1 MNSNDSPELFTRATR
16 ALAVAAVLTLAACG
30 GGGSNPLSDGL
41 IGGTG
46 LKGPVGNAT
55 VSAYA
60 VNGTTMGAQI
70 GSAMTDAGGN
80 FSVSIGRHSGPVMLQ
95 LSGGAFTDEATETTM
110 PMAAGDV
117 MTAILPTVAAG
128 AVISGVRMTPLTS
141 MAQTMAQNMAGGM
154 TDANIATA
162 NSAVGNYFMVS
173 DILHVM
179 PINPL
184 AAGSGGGA
192 TQDAIN
198 YGMAMAAMS
207 QFGKNQGMT
216 SSSAFVTAMMSDA
229 SDHVMDGMMGSGSV
243 MMGGMGMGM
252 MMPATAGTS
261 GLASAM
267 STFVMSA
274 HNKSGVAASAMQPLV
289 NQLTGSSGQLL
300 GSASAPSTKS
310 TISGTVFNGKV
321 RSATVA
327 AFAMNAGAMGAQIA
341 ATTTDAQG
349 DFTMSMGSYSGP
361 VMLRATGGRYTDE
374 ATGSAMTM
382 GAGDAMTAVMTTMAG
397 GATVSGVMITPLTSM
412 AQFRAQAMSGGMT
425 DANIAIA
432 NAAVGNYFMMGDI
445 LHVHPMDPLIAG
457 SAATASQDEKHYGMV
472 VAAMSQYA
480 KDMNMPVS
488 STFVTA
494 MMRDAADGLMDAMMD
509 GTSIVM
515 PMGGMMGQNMMQSIA
530 GTSGLATA
538 MANFMGSG
546 FNVSGASAA
555 DMFALMQKLGSSGG
569 QLQ

>member
-1 MNSNDSPELFTRATR
+1 MNSNDSPELFTRVAR
-16 ALAVAAVLTLAACG
+16 ALAVAAVVTLSACG
-30 GGGSNPLSDGL
+30 GGGSDPLSDGL

-55 VSAYA
+55 VTAYA
-60 VNGTTMGAQI
+60 VNGATMGAQI
-70 GSAMTDAGGN
+70 GSATTDAGGN

-95 LSGGAFTDEATETTM
+95 LSGGTYTDEATETTM

-117 MTAILPTVAAG
+117 MTAVLPAVAAG
-128 AVISGVRMTPLTS
+128 ARISGIRITPLTA
-141 MAQTMAQNMAGGM
+141 MAQTTAQNMSGGM

-162 NSAVGNYFMVS
+162 NSSVGNYFMVS

-207 QFGKNQGMT
+207 QFAKNQGMP

-229 SDHVMDGMMGSGSV
+229 SDHVMNGMMGSAGV
-243 MMGGMGMGM
+243 MMGGMGMGV

-267 STFVMSA
+267 SAFVMSA
-274 HNKSGVAASAMQPLV
+274 HNKSGVPASAMQPLI
-289 NQLTGSSGQLL
+289 NQLNGSSGQLL
-300 GSASAPSTKS
+300 GAMNAPATKS
-310 TISGTVFNGKV
+310 TISGTVFNGKME
-321 RSATVA
+321 SATVA
-327 AFAMNAGAMGAQIA
+327 AFAINGGAMGAQIA

-361 VMLRATGGRYTDE
+361 VMLRASGGRYIDE

-382 GAGDAMTAVMTTMAG
+382 GAADAMTTVITTMASG
-397 GATVSGVMITPLTSM
+397 STMSGVMITPLTSM
-412 AQFRAQAMSGGMT
+412 AQLRAQTMSGGMT
-425 DANIAIA
+425 DANIVAA
-432 NAAVGNYFMMGDI
+432 NAAVGSYFMAGDI
-445 LHVHPMDPLIAG
+445 LHVHPMDPLSAG
-457 SAATASQDEKHYGMV
+457 SAATASTDAKHYGMV

-494 MMRDAADGLMDAMMD
+494 MMRDAADGVMDAMID
-509 GTSIVM
+509 GMSIVM

-546 FNVSGASAA
+546 FNVSGATAT
-555 DMFALMQKLGSSGG
+555 DMFALMQKLGSSDG